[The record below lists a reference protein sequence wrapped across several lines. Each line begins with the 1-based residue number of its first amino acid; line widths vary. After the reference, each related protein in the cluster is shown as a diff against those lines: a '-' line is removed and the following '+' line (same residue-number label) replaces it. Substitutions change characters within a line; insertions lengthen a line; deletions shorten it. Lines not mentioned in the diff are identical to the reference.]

1 MLRTGASRLL
11 GLLLLA
17 GMATACEPT
26 RGDDPSGKQAAAA
39 QRPIPIRSAAIPN
52 DLPAPA
58 REFRGVWVATV
69 DNIDWPSKPGLRTE
83 QQQAE
88 LIALLNRAASLRLNA
103 VIFQVRPAC
112 DALYASSLEPWSD
125 YLTGRMG
132 EAPSPPWDPLAFAV
146 EEAHRR
152 GLELHAWFNPY
163 RAHHPSSKSPLSPGH
178 IGRLRPDLMRTYG
191 KQLWL
196 DPGEPDVQDYSF
208 SVVMDVVR
216 RYDVDGIHFDDYFY
230 PYPERTRSG
239 SVPFPD
245 DASWRRYQSTGG
257 VLNRADWRRDS
268 VDRFIQRVS
277 EGIHKEKPWVRFGIS
292 PFGIWRPG
300 NPAQIRGFDAYAE
313 LYADARKWL
322 ANGWADY
329 FAPQLYWKT
338 EAQAQ
343 SYPVLLKW
351 WTEQN
356 LLKRHL
362 WPGNYTSQVGTWPA
376 AEIMNQIRLTRRTE
390 GASGNIH
397 FSMKPLMQDRAGLSR
412 SLENSLYSRQALPPA
427 TPWLDD
433 RPPPSPEVR
442 GKPPTLSWTAG
453 PGEAAWLW
461 VVRLRR
467 NGAWDI
473 RILPAQQTTWDVGD
487 SGSTDLVAVSAVDRC
502 GNESKPFVLN
512 LAGSR

>member
-1 MLRTGASRLL
+1 MLCAGASRLV

-26 RGDDPSGKQAAAA
+26 RGDGPSGDQVAAAR
-39 QRPIPIRSAAIPN
+39 RPLPIQSAPIPN

-132 EAPSPPWDPLAFAV
+132 QAPSPLWDPLAFAV

-163 RAHHPSSKSPLSPGH
+163 RARHPSSKSPLAPGH
-178 IGRLRPDLMRTYG
+178 VGRLRPDLVRTYG

-230 PYPERTRSG
+230 PYPERTGSG

-351 WTEQN
+351 WSEQN

-362 WPGNYTSQVGTWPA
+362 WPGNYTSQVGAWPV
-376 AEIMNQIRLTRRTE
+376 AEITNQIRLTRRTE

-397 FSMKPLMQDRAGLSR
+397 FSMKPLMQDRAGLSG
-412 SLENSLYSRQALPPA
+412 SLESSLYSRQALPPA

-442 GKPPTLSWTAG
+442 GKPPTLTWTAG
-453 PGEAAWLW
+453 QGEAPWLW

-467 NGAWDI
+467 SGAWEV
-473 RILPAQQTTWDVGD
+473 RILPAQQTTLGVSDTE
-487 SGSTDLVAVSAVDRC
+487 STDLVAISAVDRC

-512 LAGSR
+512 LSGSR